1 MEEDGNISALQES
14 CSSHNQRTGQI
25 ALLERTDDGNMST
38 VDSAPLLQTSVPL
51 SINGITLDPLEKA
64 KDVEQLGNHC
74 RNLKFQSDLV
84 NSKIV
89 KIISEKIACSKE
101 NCALKIH
108 ISDLKNHLPV
118 DEVFKDVSS
127 FRSSQNDPRFDI
139 SQEMSSLQEYTS
151 DVAECIRTDYSD
163 VAVKSVSGNQVK
175 EIFFL
180 NGIEMGEIKGG
191 NDVHDL
197 MEHDEKQIT
206 ELVTEEG
213 DDSNDKEKLDLPE
226 KLSEHSICV
235 RRSSSSSILQVED
248 LSKIWMREE
257 ETCAEE
263 ITVLRERCC
272 QLESSLE
279 LLRQVGPLLH
289 RICSSYR
296 YCAQ

>member
-38 VDSAPLLQTSVPL
+38 VASAPLLQTSVPL
-51 SINGITLDPLEKA
+51 SINGITLDPIEKA

-89 KIISEKIACSKE
+89 KIISENIACSKE

-118 DEVFKDVSS
+118 DEVFRDVSS

-139 SQEMSSLQEYTS
+139 SQEMSSLKEYTS

-175 EIFFL
+175 EVFFL

-197 MEHDEKQIT
+197 MEHDEKQIK

-226 KLSEHSICV
+226 KLSEHSICA
-235 RRSSSSSILQVED
+235 RRSSSSSILQAED

-296 YCAQ
+296 Y